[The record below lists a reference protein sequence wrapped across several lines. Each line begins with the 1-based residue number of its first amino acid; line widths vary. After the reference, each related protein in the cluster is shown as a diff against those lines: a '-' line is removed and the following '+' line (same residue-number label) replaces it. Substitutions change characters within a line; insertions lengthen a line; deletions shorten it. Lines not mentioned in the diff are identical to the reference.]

1 MHGLQQVE
9 LFVIQRCWFSG
20 PNHEPSVDCR
30 RLFTSRREAEEVAY
44 HSAHAYANRS
54 IAVNN
59 RTDSCATR
67 QQLNASVR
75 TILLPHPPSTI
86 GGHPS
91 SSHAFQTCGKLFW
104 VRSLKASIVPAVA
117 TSQSAGL
124 TYPVPAPTLAC
135 AATSNSSFP
144 FTSAEVILTENI
156 IGGTGNPNSRRGS
169 EIAEGRVVVSTD
181 PSHANRRA
189 VEAARQLHLSMAH
202 NPHVTMSVLCVPIG
216 KAHLGQNTHD
226 WPEAPSVVNGHY
238 YHQQQWNNNN
248 NTSMIMDDAHAM
260 VKRDWGEQQQQQQ
273 HSYENHDP
281 RIHQQQQQQC
291 GSRPAKRQCHAASF
305 SRQQSPHKQEAASDV
320 PCSMMFG

>member
-1 MHGLQQVE
+1 MHGIQQVE
-9 LFVIQRCWFSG
+9 LFAIQRCWFSG

-75 TILLPHPPSTI
+75 TILLPHPPTTN

-104 VRSLKASIVPAVA
+104 VRALKASIVPAVA

-124 TYPVPAPTLAC
+124 TYPVHAPTLAT
-135 AATSNSSFP
+135 ATSNSGFP
-144 FTSAEVILTENI
+144 FGSAEVIFTSNI

-169 EIAEGRVVVSTD
+169 EIPEGRVVVSAD
-181 PSHANRRA
+181 PSWANRRA
-189 VEAARQLHLSMAH
+189 VEAARHLHLSMAH
-202 NPHVTMSVLCVPIG
+202 NPHVTISVVCVPIG

-226 WPEAPSVVNGHY
+226 WVEPPSAVNGHQ
-238 YHQQQWNNNN
+238 YHQQQPQPQNSWNM
-248 NTSMIMDDAHAM
+248 TMDDANAM

-273 HSYENHDP
+273 HHHSYENHDP
-281 RIHQQQQQQC
+281 RANQQHQPS
-291 GSRPAKRQCHAASF
+291 SRPAKRQCHAASF